1 MEHLLYNL
9 IEYIGRNMPDILTVD
24 EDYGQLEM
32 LDDESR
38 DSYPLTFPAVLID
51 APETQWENMGG
62 ISQIGTCTVSVRLI
76 LDCYDDTH
84 YDSLQTDRI
93 LEREQK
99 RRELHRLLQGHRI
112 GNDSALIRTS
122 SRFFTASHGIK
133 VYESVYTIEVT
144 EILLPEGIK
153 ARPTIKVHPRLETD

>member
-1 MEHLLYNL
+1 MEHLLHNL
-9 IEYIGRNMPDILTVD
+9 IEYIGSNMPDLLTVD

-51 APETQWENMGG
+51 APETQWENIGG
-62 ISQIGTCTVSVRLI
+62 LSQKGVCTVSVRLI

-84 YDSLQTDRI
+84 YNSLQTGKI
-93 LEREQK
+93 LEREDK
-99 RRELHRLLQGHRI
+99 RRELHHLLQGHRI

-122 SRFFTASHGIK
+122 SRFFTAAHGIK
-133 VYESVYTIEVT
+133 VYETVYTIEVT
-144 EILLPEGIK
+144 ELILPDGGK
-153 ARPTIKVHPRLETD
+153 ARPTIKVQPQLGKG